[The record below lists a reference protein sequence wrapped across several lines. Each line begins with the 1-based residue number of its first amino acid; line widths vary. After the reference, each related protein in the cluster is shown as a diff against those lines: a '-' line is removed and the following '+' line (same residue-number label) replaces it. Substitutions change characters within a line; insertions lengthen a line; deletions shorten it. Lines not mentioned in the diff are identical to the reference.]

1 MARPILSQARTQTRF
16 CRLGAAQNQGTASY
30 WASPPRAQG
39 VHAFVGWHFHPLGH
53 YFEIRAQRSQR
64 SCKDLAHHHHKIWV
78 VAAQFA
84 TVEGFRTSSHISAG
98 TVHTSLAQAAH
109 LRAGFASSHLRKV
122 RERGKTSQTYCNS
135 TTHSL
140 QPQAARES
148 FTLRKAKRSAA
159 TVPQEKATLP
169 STNCS

>member
-1 MARPILSQARTQTRF
+1 MAKHTPSRHGQTHPVRGKNPNQVLQTWSSSEPGHRF
-16 CRLGAAQNQGTASY
+16 LL
-30 WASPPRAQG
+30 ASPPRAQG

-64 SCKDLAHHHHKIWV
+64 SCRDLAHHHHKIWV

-109 LRAGFASSHLRKV
+109 LQAGFASSHLRKV
-122 RERGKTSQTYCNS
+122 WERGKTSQTYCNS

-140 QPQAARES
+140 QP
-148 FTLRKAKRSAA
+148 
-159 TVPQEKATLP
+159 
-169 STNCS
+169 